1 MKKSEW
7 EAACDAAQE
16 SFNNDV
22 KLQQKIKDSSDKELI
37 HWVVDALLNGEPE
50 VMPIAAAILKE
61 ANSRG
66 GKVAKKVNEA
76 WDVI

>member
-16 SFNNDV
+16 SFNNDTE
-22 KLQQKIKDSSDKELI
+22 LQQKIKDSNDKELI
-37 HWVVDALLNGEPE
+37 NWVVDALLCGEPE
-50 VMPIAAAILKE
+50 TMVVAATILNE

-66 GKVAKKVNEA
+66 GEVAKKVNEA